1 MIFWLIRMSASQG
14 YKKSTISKFHVSG
27 QPFIKDVKNLK
38 ENYSLLEP
46 CLLGVPLIT
55 TKAII
60 ELKTR
65 PDRPDS
71 ADKTMNSL
79 QA

>member
-1 MIFWLIRMSASQG
+1 MFLGSHLLQMLN
-14 YKKSTISKFHVSG
+14 
-27 QPFIKDVKNLK
+27 NLK
-38 ENYSLLEP
+38 ENDFLLGP
-46 CLLGVPLIT
+46 YLLGVPLIT

-65 PDRPDS
+65 PDRRPDS
-71 ADKTMNSL
+71 ADKTVNSL

>member
-1 MIFWLIRMSASQG
+1 MFLGSHLLQML
-14 YKKSTISKFHVSG
+14 
-27 QPFIKDVKNLK
+27 KNLK
-38 ENYSLLEP
+38 ENDALLGP
-46 CLLGVPLIT
+46 CLLGDLLIT

-71 ADKTMNSL
+71 ADKTVNLL